1 MLSFVAI
8 QQERLETFGVDPLSG
23 LPNVDDESGAVDD
36 ESGAVVVP
44 ATPCPLDSD
53 SFSIFQER
61 VCSVR
66 ESHPWDI
73 EPYLLALRTLED
85 MLSNVH

>member
-23 LPNVDDESGAVDD
+23 LPNVDDESGAV
-36 ESGAVVVP
+36 VVP

-53 SFSIFQER
+53 SFPIFQER